1 MGEAG
6 QGAERKQWMKRRS
19 MCFAADQA
27 PSSRARQRLR
37 ACVRAR
43 ACVRVRARACEG
55 AWVRGCTGAW
65 VRASV
70 LTC

>member
-1 MGEAG
+1 MGETG

-37 ACVRAR
+37 ACVRAGAR
-43 ACVRVRARACEG
+43 MRARAC
-55 AWVRGCTGAW
+55 ACVRGCVGARVHW
-65 VRASV
+65 CVGA
-70 LTC
+70 C

>member
-27 PSSRARQRLR
+27 PSSRARQRVR

-43 ACVRVRARACEG
+43 ACARVRVRAR
-55 AWVRGCTGAW
+55 VRGCAGAL
-65 VRASV
+65 VRGCV
-70 LTC
+70 LAC